1 MKKYLSP
8 ECELLNVTS
17 KDDIL
22 FTSLTA
28 AEEGEAPEVSYGDR
42 EKWIAVE

>member
-1 MKKYLSP
+1 MQRIMT
-8 ECELLNVTS
+8 VIS

-28 AEEGEAPEVSYGDR
+28 ADEGEAPEVSYGDR